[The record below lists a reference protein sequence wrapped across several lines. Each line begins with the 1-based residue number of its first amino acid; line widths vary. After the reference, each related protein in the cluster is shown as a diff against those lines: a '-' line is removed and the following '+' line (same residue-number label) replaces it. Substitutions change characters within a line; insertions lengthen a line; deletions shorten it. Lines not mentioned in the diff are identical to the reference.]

1 MARHAGLSIVFAAAA
16 ALTWP
21 AAAQPPPA
29 VDLAL
34 VVAVDASGSIDEDEF
49 RLQKEGIGLA
59 VTSKDVLSAIQ
70 GGIARRIA
78 IAYVEWGS
86 PGAPQAAVGWTIVKD
101 QASAEGFAAAILTAP
116 RTRHSYNAIGDAIAL
131 GTVMIKDCPCRP
143 TRAVIDISGDNRDM
157 NSISPAPL
165 AREAAVVAGITVNA
179 LAILQNEMKG
189 PSGKPLLVE
198 VYEREVIGG
207 PGAFAMAARER
218 ADFARALRQKMVREI
233 VGGPSAPALAERQ
246 QPARNVGQ

>member
-1 MARHAGLSIVFAAAA
+1 MIRRAVLSVIFA
-16 ALTWP
+16 LVGTLVWP
-21 AAAQPPPA
+21 AAAQQPLS

-59 VTSKDVLSAIQ
+59 ITSKDVLSAIQ
-70 GGIARRIA
+70 GGITRRIA
-78 IAYVEWGS
+78 VAYVEWGS
-86 PGAPQAAVGWTIVKD
+86 PGAPQAPVGWMIVQD
-101 QASAEGFAAAILTAP
+101 QKSAESFAAAILSAP
-116 RTRHSYNAIGDAIAL
+116 RTRQSYNAIGDAIAL
-131 GTVMIKDCPCRP
+131 GTAMIKDCPCRP
-143 TRAVIDISGDNRDM
+143 TRAVIDVSGDNRDM

-165 AREAAVVAGITVNA
+165 AREAAMAAGITVNA
-179 LAILQNEMKG
+179 LAILQNEIKG

-198 VYEREVIGG
+198 TYERDVIGG

-233 VGGPSAPALAERQ
+233 AGAPGVDVAQ
-246 QPARNVGQ
+246 KDDSQN